1 MNAVNLPHD
10 GGDCPQ
16 VEGLSHITFVVRDL
30 ERTARLLCD
39 GLGARQVYDS
49 AAKNFSL
56 SAEKFFL
63 LGGVWLAVMQGEPLP
78 ERSYRHVA
86 FKVREEDLP
95 GFEARLRALGVD
107 IRAPRP
113 RVAGEGQSL
122 YFHDFDN
129 HLFELHTGTL
139 QERLQRYAH
148 G

>member
-1 MNAVNLPHD
+1 M
-10 GGDCPQ
+10 Q
-16 VEGLSHITFVVRDL
+16 IEGLSHITFVVRDL
-30 ERTARLLCD
+30 ERMTQLLCD
-39 GLGARQVYDS
+39 GLGAQQVYDS

-56 SAEKFFL
+56 SHERFFL
-63 LGGVWLAVMQGEPLP
+63 LGGVWLAAMQGEPLP

-95 GFEARLRALGVD
+95 GFETRLRALGVD
-107 IRAPRP
+107 IRPPRP

-139 QERLQRYAH
+139 QTRLQRYAE